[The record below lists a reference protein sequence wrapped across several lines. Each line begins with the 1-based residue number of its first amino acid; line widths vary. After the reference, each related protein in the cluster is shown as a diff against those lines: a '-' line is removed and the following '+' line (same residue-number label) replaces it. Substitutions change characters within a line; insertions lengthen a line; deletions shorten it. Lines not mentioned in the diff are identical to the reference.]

1 MAQAKSTKATK
12 KESKSETLK
21 EKLDRKPTGTSSFVL
36 PAITVTLIA
45 HVWVLGVVWLL
56 TERPFVPGNAETQY
70 VPIDM
75 AMIEELTEP
84 ETPESQQAADQSGPL
99 RDLLANENSQRTSEM
114 VNYRGMS
121 QEQISQDVYNNLK
134 NMEAE
139 EFQKLQSSRPAPS
152 AGNPDP
158 ASTTKSTTQRN
169 TEHDWYG
176 KPSDKSYEG
185 RVSASFNMKG
195 REPIYS
201 PKPTY
206 RCKSQGT
213 VVIKIS
219 VGLTGEVTDAAIDES
234 KSVIDECLRTESEKY
249 ARKWKFDAAKDGQK
263 KQDGTISFTFSAQ

>member
-21 EKLDRKPTGTSSFVL
+21 EKLDRKPTGASSFVL
-36 PAITVTLIA
+36 PAIVVTLVA
-45 HVWVLGVVWLL
+45 HIWVLGIIWLL
-56 TERPFVPGNAETQY
+56 TERPFVPEVKAEY
-70 VPIDM
+70 IPMDM
-75 AMIEELTEP
+75 SMLEELTEP
-84 ETPESQQAADQSGPL
+84 EPQESQQSAEKSGPL

-114 VNYRGMS
+114 VNYRGMT
-121 QEQISQDVYNNLK
+121 QEQINQDVYNNLK
-134 NMEAE
+134 NMESE

-158 ASTTKSTTQRN
+158 VSETKSSSKRN

-176 KPSDKSYEG
+176 KPNDKSYEG
-185 RVSASFNMKG
+185 KVSASYNMKG
-195 REPIYS
+195 REPLYA

-213 VVIKIS
+213 VVVKIS
-219 VGLTGEVTDAAIDES
+219 VGLTGEVTDATIDES
-234 KSVIDECLRTESEKY
+234 KSVMDECLRTESEKY
-249 ARKWKFDAAKDGQK
+249 ARKWKFDFKDGQK